1 MVPIQTGACGVPLKP
16 PAALWAACSLMT
28 VAFTLSRYIAKQF
41 VLSVLVMLASLTG
54 MVCLFDFLDLLRRA
68 SAHPNAG
75 PSVAAEIAGLH
86 LPYFTILILP
96 FATLLG
102 GVFCFWRLTRSSEL
116 VVARAAGISVWQFL
130 MAPLTSAI
138 LIGVFATTVV
148 SPLSSIMYSWAEKL
162 DQRYLRSDDGPLS
175 ISGGSLWLRQAD
187 QTTPH
192 GIAILHARTVR
203 FHNTALQIGNIS
215 VLRLNKNNDLIS
227 RIEAHSGYLDHGFWI
242 LDQASQTLPNE
253 LPSAVGRIVL
263 PTDLTVNRVQE
274 SFASP
279 DTLSVW
285 ALPSFIVLLDRSGFS
300 SIRHRIHFQSLLAL
314 PVLSGTMCLVAA
326 GFSMRPSRHGGVAR
340 MIGSGVAAGFLLF
353 TVSKVAE
360 QFGKSGVLPPV
371 LAAWVPAVAG
381 LCLAITLLLHLEDG

>member
-1 MVPIQTGACGVPLKP
+1 
-16 PAALWAACSLMT
+16 MT